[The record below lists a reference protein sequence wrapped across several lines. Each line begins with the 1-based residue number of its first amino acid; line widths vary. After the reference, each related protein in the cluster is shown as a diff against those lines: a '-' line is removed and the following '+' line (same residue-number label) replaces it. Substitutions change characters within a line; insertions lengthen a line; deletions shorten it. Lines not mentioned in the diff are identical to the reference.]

1 MRNLAELFEMV
12 TLATIGV
19 GMFLENFF
27 TQSGDKYSFSKQQG
41 SDFAKEIAGD
51 FNPLHDPDNNRFCIP
66 GDLLFSLTSCKYGIS
81 QNMTFDF
88 QGMVSGDSQVHF
100 VENEDQ
106 IRVENDNQKS
116 FLAMTREGD
125 NTQDTAFVEALVRSY
140 VAFSGK
146 TFPHIIVELMKEEG
160 VMVNPVKPMVIYDM
174 MKLGFEKFSEHTPE
188 VVLKQS
194 RFDVNGKR
202 GMVIMDF
209 DICANDEVIGHGE
222 KQIIMSGLRP
232 YDQEGIDVLV
242 NNYDQSRERFFANA

>member
-1 MRNLAELFEMV
+1 
-12 TLATIGV
+12 
-19 GMFLENFF
+19 MFVENFY
-27 TQSGDKYSFSKQQG
+27 TQSGGKYSFSKQQG

-51 FNPLHDPDNNRFCIP
+51 FNPLHDPENNRFCIP
-66 GDLLFSLTSCKYGIS
+66 GDLLFSLSLSKFGIS

-88 QGMVSGDSQVHF
+88 QGMVSGDSEVHF
-100 VENEDQ
+100 VETAEQ
-106 IRVENDNQKS
+106 IKVVNDNEKS
-116 FLAMTREGD
+116 FLTVSRDGEI
-125 NTQDTAFVEALVRSY
+125 NQEQAFVEALVRSY

-174 MKLGFEKFSEHTPE
+174 MELGFAKFSQHRPE
-188 VVLKQS
+188 VVLKNS

-202 GMVIMDF
+202 GMVIMNF

-242 NNYDQSRERFFANA
+242 DNYDQSREQFFAK